1 MFSSLFHCI
10 CLLLNLYLFMKT
22 RILLTIGDVNGI
34 GPEIIL
40 KAFNH
45 AKLSSQHDLTVV
57 APLYVLEYY
66 SRLYNFKIN
75 VSNIKLIEIG
85 GNHVKI
91 QPGKISKGSGIITGI
106 AIQTAAELCLNK
118 KYDAIVTA
126 PISKKALN
134 LAGFNYNGHT
144 EMLAALSNVKEAV
157 MIMIHN
163 KISIGFASTHPPL
176 KKVTGILSKNLLMDK
191 IRICNDSIMKDFG
204 INKPRIAVLSLNPHA
219 GEGGQISDEEIK
231 VIKPAMKSLKKKLNA
246 SILDG
251 PFPSDSYFANKT
263 YNKYNLTFAM
273 YHDQGM
279 IPFKMI
285 AGAYGVNYTAGL
297 CFVRTSPDHGTA
309 FDIAGKNLASEVSLI
324 AAIKTAER
332 IFKYRLK
339 NIVKK

>member
-1 MFSSLFHCI
+1 
-10 CLLLNLYLFMKT
+10 MKT
-22 RILLTIGDVNGI
+22 RILLTVGDINGI

-40 KAFNH
+40 KTLYYS
-45 AKLSSQHDLTVV
+45 KLSSQYDLTVV

-66 SRLYNFKIN
+66 SKLYNLEIN
-75 VSNIKLIEIG
+75 ASNIKLIEIG
-85 GNHVKI
+85 GNHIKI
-91 QPGKISKGSGIITGI
+91 QPGKISKSSGLIAGL
-106 AIQTAAELCLNK
+106 AIQLAVELCLNE

-134 LAGFNYNGHT
+134 LAGFKYDGHT
-144 EMLAALSNVKEAV
+144 EMLAALSKVKEVV
-157 MIMIHN
+157 MIMVHD
-163 KISIGFASTHPPL
+163 KIRIGFASTHPPL
-176 KKVTGILSKNLLMDK
+176 KNVSRILSKNLLVDK
-191 IRICNDSIMKDFG
+191 ISICYDSIKCDFG

-219 GEGGQISDEEIK
+219 GEGGQIGDEEIK
-231 VIKPAMKSLKKKLNA
+231 VIKPAIISLKKKLKA

-279 IPFKMI
+279 IPFKMV

-297 CFVRTSPDHGTA
+297 SFVRSSPDHGTA

-324 AAIKTAER
+324 AAIKAADR
-332 IFKYRLK
+332 VFKNRLK
-339 NIVKK
+339 KTVKK